1 MKSPRP
7 QINSTYGILESHI
20 TLNATR
26 VVEKSIS
33 APEVFEMADT
43 SSSPNLNSASRPSDM
58 FNPPDSQQPP
68 NKGRGRGRGPR
79 GQRGNRGRGRGQGF
93 TNAPRPPHN
102 ATATD
107 QSSGRPP
114 GGSFGARLT
123 EAASNIQG
131 DLGVSKEE
139 PQDNAE
145 AEDVEVCFI
154 CASPI
159 DHTAIAP
166 CNHQTCHI
174 CALRLRAL
182 YKTRACA
189 HCRVCPLAHYIG
201 SLLTISRLNHHL

>member
-1 MKSPRP
+1 MKSPQP
-7 QINSTYGILESHI
+7 QIKSTYLASNLALDAAHTVKE
-20 TLNATR
+20 
-26 VVEKSIS
+26 SIS
-33 APEVFEMADT
+33 VLEVFDMADT
-43 SSSPNLNSASRPSDM
+43 SSFPTVNSASPRSNTL
-58 FNPPDSQQPP
+58 NPPDSQQTP

-93 TNAPRPPHN
+93 TNAPRPPHD
-102 ATATD
+102 ATGTE

-189 HCRVCPLAHYIG
+189 HCRVC
-201 SLLTISRLNHHL
+201 LLSH

>member
-1 MKSPRP
+1 MKSPQP
-7 QINSTYGILESHI
+7 QAISTYLKTYI
-20 TLNATR
+20 
-26 VVEKSIS
+26 
-33 APEVFEMADT
+33 APEAVHISNYSIAPTEACDMADT
-43 SSSPNLNSASRPSDM
+43 TSVPIVNPASTRSDM
-58 FNPPDSQQPP
+58 LNPPDSQQTP
-68 NKGRGRGRGPR
+68 NKGRGRGRGSR
-79 GQRGNRGRGRGQGF
+79 GQRGSTGRGRGQGF
-93 TNAPRPPHN
+93 ANAPRPPHDT
-102 ATATD
+102 TATD
-107 QSSGRPP
+107 QSNGRPRR
-114 GGSFGARLT
+114 GSFGGRLT

-139 PQDNAE
+139 PQENAE

-189 HCRVCPLAHYIG
+189 HCRVG
-201 SLLTISRLNHHL
+201 LLSH

>member
-1 MKSPRP
+1 MKSPQP
-7 QINSTYGILESHI
+7 QIKSTCPESDIAFHAAHI
-20 TLNATR
+20 
-26 VVEKSIS
+26 VKQSIS
-33 APEVFEMADT
+33 ATEIFEMADT
-43 SSSPNLNSASRPSDM
+43 SSFPIVNSASTRSDV
-58 FNPPDSQQPP
+58 FNPTDSQQTP

-79 GQRGNRGRGRGQGF
+79 GQRGNRGRGRSQGF
-93 TNAPRPPHN
+93 TNAPKPPHD

-107 QSSGRPP
+107 QSSGRRR

-189 HCRVCPLAHYIG
+189 HCRVCPRPRCPH
-201 SLLTISRLNHHL
+201 